1 MTFNFHINDV
11 SLELMGK
18 EQDILF
24 TGIFE
29 HAINSSL
36 IAAKLHMPN
45 VPKITNQQNQNN
57 KENIEDL
64 DCSDKEPETEE

>member
-1 MTFNFHINDV
+1 MIYNFNINNV

-29 HAINSSL
+29 HALNSAI
-36 IAAKLHMPN
+36 IAAKLKQPASP
-45 VPKITNQQNQNN
+45 VLTNEQAHTS

>member
-1 MTFNFHINDV
+1 MTFSFNINNV

-29 HAINSSL
+29 HAINSAL
-36 IAAKLHMPN
+36 IAARLGAPAN
-45 VPKITNQQNQNN
+45 ILPQNNQAQVN

-64 DCSDKEPETEE
+64 DCNDKEPETEE